1 MPYAKFRRRNPRLT
15 TRFDDLAAALRAWAK
30 GLFTAEAAVELLIG
44 NRSWLFRE
52 DFLEIAVESGQGIA
66 DGAVMAS
73 VDWEAA
79 VAALEAG
86 RLPCSGG
93 EGRILRLAA
102 SIAVGVAVDLGAAL
116 AGLDER
122 NIAEVARAVLHA
134 AGHRD
139 VRVTAGGERR

>member
-1 MPYAKFRRRNPRLT
+1 L
-15 TRFDDLAAALRAWAK
+15 WAK
-30 GLFTAEAAVELLIG
+30 GLFSTEAAVELLIG
-44 NRSWLFRE
+44 HGSWLYRE
-52 DFLEIAVESGQGIA
+52 DFLEIAVEFGREIA
-66 DGAVMAS
+66 DGVVLAA

-86 RLPCSGG
+86 GLPCSGG

-102 SIAVGVAVDLGAAL
+102 SIGGGIAVSLGSAL
-116 AGLDER
+116 PGLDER

-139 VRVTAGGERR
+139 LRVAVEGERW

>member
-1 MPYAKFRRRNPRLT
+1 M
-15 TRFDDLAAALRAWAK
+15 
-30 GLFTAEAAVELLIG
+30 
-44 NRSWLFRE
+44 
-52 DFLEIAVESGQGIA
+52 ESGRGIIG
-66 DGAVMAS
+66 GAVMAV

-102 SIAVGVAVDLGAAL
+102 SIAGGVAVDLGSVL
-116 AGLDER
+116 PGLDER
-122 NIAEVARAVLHA
+122 NIAGVARAVLHA

-139 VRVTAGGERR
+139 LRVAAGGERR